1 MQILNKHQ
9 ELLLRGERKILNDL
23 RLVLTRFGALPE
35 DSTLLGDSIE
45 QLDEL
50 FLLVVVGEFNAG
62 KSAFINA
69 LLGQKLLQ
77 EGVTPTTTQINV
89 LRYGAIQSRTVI
101 SEHQHVIAL
110 PAELLSEISIVDTP
124 GTNAIIRE
132 HELITAKFIPQA
144 DLVLFVTSADR
155 PFTESERLFLTQ
167 IHDWGKKVVMVIN
180 KTDILQTAADREEVR
195 QYVTE
200 NARALLGV
208 APDVYMVSARNA
220 LRAKQGALR
229 LEKDS
234 GFEALEAYIH
244 DRLDEKGRL
253 RLKLLSPLGIGLCL
267 VDKYLDLVAERQQLL
282 EKDFQMLVDVE
293 SQLELYAQDHRRD
306 FRFRLSDVENPL
318 YELQQRGNRFF
329 DAAFQLTRVID
340 LMKKERIQHEF
351 EQQVVGDIPQRIE
364 LKVNEVIDWMIASQL
379 RQWQS
384 VTHYIAERQREH
396 QSSLIGGGADRD
408 SFDYDRERLMDAVG
422 REARAVVDTFDRT
435 DEARLIAADAQTT
448 IATSFAVEVGAVGLG
463 ALVTILA
470 TTAAAD
476 LTGILSAG
484 VVAALGLFI
493 IPARRT
499 LAKRK
504 LEEKISA
511 IRAQLLQSLTSAFE
525 KELTRSQEQIREAI
539 APYTR
544 FVRAESSKLQ
554 EANDQFGSIRA
565 ELERLKGTI
574 ENV

>member
-1 MQILNKHQ
+1 LNTHYPFIEMIYNKAMQILNKQQ
-9 ELLLRGERKILNDL
+9 ELLLRNERKILNDL
-23 RLVLTRFGALPE
+23 RLVMTRFGALPE
-35 DSTLLGDSIE
+35 DSDLLGGSIE

-101 SEHQHVIAL
+101 SEHQHVITL
-110 PAELLSEISIVDTP
+110 PADLLSEISIVDTP

-132 HELITAKFIPQA
+132 HELITAQFIPRA

-167 IHDWGKKVVMVIN
+167 IRDWGKKVVMVIN
-180 KTDILQTAADREEVR
+180 KTDIL
-195 QYVTE
+195 
-200 NARALLGV
+200 
-208 APDVYMVSARNA
+208 PDVYLVSARNA
-220 LRAKQGALR
+220 LQAKQGVLR
-229 LEKDS
+229 LGKDS
-234 GFEALEAYIH
+234 GFEALETYIH

-267 VDKYLDLVAERQQLL
+267 VDKYIDLVTERQLLL
-282 EKDFQMLVDVE
+282 EKDFRMLADVE
-293 SQLELYAQDHRRD
+293 AQLELYAQDHRRD
-306 FRFRLSDVENPL
+306 FRFRLADVENPL
-318 YELQQRGNRFF
+318 YELQQRGDSFF

-351 EQQVVGDIPQRIE
+351 EQQVVGDIPQKIE
-364 LKVNEVIDWMIASQL
+364 LKVNEVIDWMIDSQL
-379 RQWQS
+379 RQWQA
-384 VTHYIAERQREH
+384 VTRYIAERRREH

-422 REARAVVDTFDRT
+422 REARNVVDTFDKNY
-435 DEARLIAADAQTT
+435 EAKLIAQDAQTT
-448 IATSFAVEVGAVGLG
+448 VATSFAVEVGAVGLG
-463 ALVTILA
+463 ALVTVLA

-476 LTGILSAG
+476 VTGILSAG

-493 IPARRT
+493 IPARRVV
-499 LAKRK
+499 AKRK

-511 IRAQLLQSLTSAFE
+511 IRGRLLQSLTTAFE
-525 KELTRSQEQIREAI
+525 KELTRSQEQIREAV

-554 EANDQFGSIRA
+554 EANDQFCSIRA
-565 ELERLKGTI
+565 ELERLKGSI
-574 ENV
+574 ENI

>member
-1 MQILNKHQ
+1 MQILNKQQ
-9 ELLLRGERKILNDL
+9 ELLLRSERKILNDL
-23 RLVLTRFGALPE
+23 RLVMTRFGALPE
-35 DSTLLGDSIE
+35 DNDLLGGSIE

-101 SEHQHVIAL
+101 SEHQHVITL
-110 PAELLSEISIVDTP
+110 PADLLSEISIVDTP

-132 HELITAKFIPQA
+132 HELITAQFIPRA

-155 PFTESERLFLTQ
+155 PFTESERLFLAK
-167 IHDWGKKVVMVIN
+167 IRDWGKKVVMVIN
-180 KTDILQTAADREEVR
+180 KTDILQTQADREEVR

-208 APDVYMVSARNA
+208 TPDVYMVSARNA
-220 LRAKQGALR
+220 LQAKQGVAR
-229 LEKDS
+229 SGRDS
-234 GFEALEAYIH
+234 GFDALEAYIH

-267 VDKYLDLVAERQQLL
+267 VDKYVDLVAERQRLL

-318 YELQQRGNRFF
+318 YELQQRGDSFF
-329 DAAFQLTRVID
+329 DAAFQLTRVVD
-340 LMKKERIQHEF
+340 LIKKERIQHEF
-351 EQQVVGDIPQRIE
+351 EQQVVADVPQRIE
-364 LKVNEVIDWMIASQL
+364 LKVNEVIDWMIDSQL
-379 RQWQS
+379 RQWQA
-384 VTHYIAERQREH
+384 VTRYIAERRREH
-396 QSSLIGGGADRD
+396 QSAMIGGGAERD
-408 SFDYDRERLMDAVG
+408 SFDYDRERLMDALG

-435 DEARLIAADAQTT
+435 NEARLIAADAQTT

-463 ALVTILA
+463 ALVTVLA

-511 IRAQLLQSLTSAFE
+511 IRAQLLQSLTAAFE

-554 EANDQFGSIRA
+554 EANDQFRSIRS
-565 ELERLKGTI
+565 ELERLKGSI
-574 ENV
+574 ENI